1 MDKQSHVCLMLID
14 LSAAF
19 DTVNHD
25 YLIQRLHTEYLVGGD
40 VINWLKSY
48 FSERSFKVSVMV
60 QYLMKLYLKLEYH
73 KDQFL
78 DLFCSFYTLKDY
90 NS

>member
-1 MDKQSHVCLMLID
+1 MDKQSHVSLMLID

-25 YLIQRLHTEYLVGGD
+25 YLIQRLHSEYRVSGD

-48 FSERSFKVSVMV
+48 LSERSFKVSVNV
-60 QYLMKLYLKLEYH
+60 SISNEAILEIGVPRG
-73 KDQFL
+73 
-78 DLFCSFYTLKDY
+78 
-90 NS
+90 

>member
-1 MDKQSHVCLMLID
+1 MDKQSHECLMLID

-25 YLIQRLHTEYLVGGD
+25 YLIQRLHSEYLVGGN

-48 FSERSFKVSVMV
+48 LSECSSKVSVNGSISD
-60 QYLMKLYLKLEYH
+60 KAILEIGVPQGSILQH
-73 KDQFL
+73 STQ
-78 DLFCSFYTLKDY
+78 
-90 NS
+90 